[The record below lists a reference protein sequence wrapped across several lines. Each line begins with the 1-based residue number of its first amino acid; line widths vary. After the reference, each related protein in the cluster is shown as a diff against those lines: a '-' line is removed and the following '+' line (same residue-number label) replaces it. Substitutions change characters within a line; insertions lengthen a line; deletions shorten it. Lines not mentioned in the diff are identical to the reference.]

1 MKFKEFFIL
10 SFMGLKVV
18 IPVAGKG
25 TRLRPHTLLIPKA
38 LINVGEKKI
47 IDYIMD
53 IVVPL
58 APEEVIFVIGY
69 LGDIIKEYIESA
81 YPKVNSSF
89 VIQEKPQGLG
99 HAISVA
105 SQKINEN
112 DSLLILLGDLIFFA
126 DVNKATKEI
135 PTGEHTIS
143 VMSVHDPHRYGV
155 VVLDKKGKY
164 VEKLVEK
171 PSTPVS
177 NLAISGIYYFS
188 IAKPLLESIKYII
201 SNNIKTKGEYQLT
214 DAMMEMVKK
223 GEKISVFQV
232 EEIYDC
238 GSKEK
243 LIEANNKLLDK
254 FFKHIDIKSPA
265 INIKNSVIIPPVYI
279 NPNAYI
285 EMSVIGPYVSVHKGA
300 NIRNSV
306 IRESIIE
313 EGAYV
318 DGMIMD
324 KSLIGRDSY
333 VEEAFRELNIG
344 PHSEYKKKSL

>member
-1 MKFKEFFIL
+1 
-10 SFMGLKVV
+10 MGLKII

-47 IDYIMD
+47 IDYMMEMLL
-53 IVVPL
+53 PL
-58 APEEVIFVIGY
+58 NLEEIIFVIGY
-69 LGDIIKEYIESA
+69 LGDVIKEYIECS
-81 YPKVNSSF
+81 YPKVKSSF
-89 VIQEKPQGLG
+89 VVQEKPHGLG

-105 SQKINEN
+105 SSKVSND
-112 DSLLILLGDLIFFA
+112 DSLLILLGDLIFFS
-126 DVNKATKEI
+126 DIGKVIKNTPI
-135 PTGEHTIS
+135 GEHAIS
-143 VMSVHDPHRYGV
+143 VMSVSDPHRYGV
-155 VVLDKKGKY
+155 VVLDKNGKY
-164 VEKLVEK
+164 IEKLVEK
-171 PSTPVS
+171 PSSPVS

-188 IAKPLLESIKYII
+188 IAKPLLESVNYII

-223 GEKISVFQV
+223 GEKISVFQT

-238 GSKEK
+238 GNKEK
-243 LIEANNKLLDK
+243 LIEANDKLLDK
-254 FFKHIDIKSPA
+254 FFKKFDSVTTS

-285 EMSVIGPYVSVHKGA
+285 ERSVIGPYVSIHKGA
-300 NIRNSV
+300 TVKNSV
-306 IRESIIE
+306 IKESIIE

-318 DGMIMD
+318 EGMVID
-324 KSLIGRDSY
+324 KTLVGRDSY

-344 PHSEYKKKSL
+344 PHSEYRKKSL

>member
-1 MKFKEFFIL
+1 MKLRLFFIL
-10 SFMGLKVV
+10 FFMGLKVI

-53 IVVPL
+53 IAIPL
-58 APEEVIFVIGY
+58 APEEIIFVIGY
-69 LGDIIKEYIESA
+69 LGDVIKDYIKSS
-81 YPKVNSSF
+81 YPKVNASF
-89 VIQEKPQGLG
+89 IVQEKPQGLG

-105 SQKINEN
+105 SQRIEEN

-126 DVNKATKEI
+126 NINKAIKET
-135 PTGEHTIS
+135 PVGEHTIS
-143 VMSVHDPHRYGV
+143 VMSVYDPHRYGV

-164 VEKLVEK
+164 VEKLIEK
-171 PSTPVS
+171 PSNPIS

-188 IAKPLLESIKYII
+188 VAKPLLESLNYII

-214 DAMMEMVKK
+214 DAMMEMIKR

-232 EEIYDC
+232 DEIYDC

-254 FFKHIDIKSPA
+254 FFKEMIIKSPT

-279 NPNAYI
+279 NPNAYV
-285 EMSVIGPYVSVHKGA
+285 ERSVIGPYVSIHEGA

-318 DGMIMD
+318 DGMIME